1 MANHGRVFNLEF
13 AYIMRRGSDGY
24 VTGQLDPDSVGVG
37 PTVSPAYFIK
47 GGMKLSAPKATR
59 RSAEWSSYG
68 APDGKR
74 QGGIDSIGTGT
85 LEVNQVDSTLS
96 TIINGGL
103 IDTTSLV
110 GAEISSDNNA
120 NPTPNTLAFVGIATI
135 DIPGGGTIYKHF
147 IYPNCTISKSQPDVG
162 QLEGQAKNPNTITLT
177 IEPSMA
183 DTHPNGVAFGTNQ
196 GWYGNQE
203 FAYEM
208 DTDDPMFMDTWIAD
222 GTATTF
228 NLSVLPKKS
237 TVTTGNHDNWVTKNG
252 TPTAPTSI
260 STSTKAVVIASAG
273 SASDV
278 WDVWYPVEASKL
290 RALANAA

>member
-1 MANHGRVFNLEF
+1 MTHGRVFNLEF
-13 AYIMRRGSDGY
+13 AYIARLGSNGY
-24 VTGQLDPDSVGVG
+24 VTGQLDPDSVGSG

-47 GGMKLSAPKATR
+47 GGMKLTAPKATR
-59 RSAEWSSYG
+59 RTVEWSSYG

-85 LEVNQVDSTLS
+85 LEVNQMDSTLA
-96 TIINGGL
+96 TLINGGL
-103 IDTTSLV
+103 IDTTTLD

-120 NPTPNTLAFVGIATI
+120 NPTPNQVAFVGIATV
-135 DIPGGGTIYKHF
+135 DVPGGGTVYKHF
-147 IYPNCTISKSQPDVG
+147 VYPNCTISKSQPDVS

-183 DTHPNGVAFGTNQ
+183 ESFPVGVAFGTNQ

-203 FAYEM
+203 FAFEIE
-208 DTDDPMFMDTWIAD
+208 TPNPMFLTTWIAD
-222 GTATTF
+222 GVATTF
-228 NLSVLPKKS
+228 NLPAKPVSSV
-237 TVTTGNHDNWVTKNG
+237 VTTGNHTNWVTKNG

-260 STSTKAVVIASAG
+260 NTSTAAVVIASAG

-278 WDVWYPVEASKL
+278 WNLWTPMKASVLK
-290 RALANAA
+290 ALANA